1 MPAKSDL
8 WACPRCQRK
17 FARINQRHACGT
29 GDRSEVLRN
38 RSPEL
43 VELYSLIE
51 AFAVSLGNVEVVA
64 RNRYVLFRT
73 SRIFADLVIMVG
85 SIRLAIHLP
94 RRATLPLF
102 SKVVADRRH
111 VTHVAQ
117 ITRAAEFAELIPFV
131 REAHVYSLAD
141 RV

>member
-1 MPAKSDL
+1 MPAKSKL
-8 WACPRCQRK
+8 WACPRCKRK
-17 FARINQRHACGT
+17 FTRVNQRHACGT

-51 AFAVSLGNVEVVA
+51 SFAVSLGNVEVVA

-85 SIRLAIHLP
+85 SVRLAIHLP
-94 RRATLPLF
+94 RKADLPIF
-102 SKVVADRRH
+102 SKIVAGPRH

-117 ITRAAEFAELIPFV
+117 ITRAAELAQLMPLL
-131 REAHVYSLAD
+131 REAHAYSLAD
-141 RV
+141 RG